1 MSSLVPATY
10 LKIIRDVTRQ
20 EEESDTAGK
29 EGYGKKTESQM
40 DPRLEGIWD
49 RMKKEERRI
58 QRQ

>member
-1 MSSLVPATY
+1 MPATY

-29 EGYGKKTESQM
+29 EGYGKKM

-49 RMKKEERRI
+49 RMEKEERRI